1 MTWGLTGQKHEIL
14 SMNRQGHEDVKN
26 SQEPKI
32 RTTGSH
38 YYVISFEVLFWQ
50 SFCLENLVNS
60 YHNAF
65 IEPYA

>member
-1 MTWGLTGQKHEIL
+1 MTWGLTGQKHEIF
-14 SMNRQGHEDVKN
+14 EDVKN

-50 SFCLENLVNS
+50 SFRLENLVNS